1 MKKEYNEQLE
11 KNKGVTNTNE
21 TEDSTTE
28 KPKEPTGTP
37 DSSGEVIKPN
47 EKKEKNPKKKS

>member
-11 KNKGVTNTNE
+11 ITSNNE
-21 TEDSTTE
+21 TENTTTE

-37 DSSGEVIKPN
+37 NSSGEVIKPGGD
-47 EKKEKNPKKKS
+47 KEKNPKKKS